1 MAGLTTPDYIAPE
14 IVCELD
20 DTPKVDIWAAG
31 IILYQLVSSLTHPFT
46 GKTPF
51 GLMNSIR
58 EKEPAPLPST
68 VSPFMKE
75 LIGSLL
81 NKNPENRPDAA
92 SLLIKDEIRAHFL
105 RIIA

>member
-14 IVCELD
+14 IVCELA

-51 GLMNSIR
+51 GLMNSIK
-58 EKEPAPLPST
+58 EKEPAPVPST
-68 VSPFMKE
+68 VSPFIKE

-81 NKNPENRPDAA
+81 DKNPENRPDTA
-92 SLLIKDEIRAHFL
+92 SLLKRDEIHAYVL
-105 RIIA
+105 KIID